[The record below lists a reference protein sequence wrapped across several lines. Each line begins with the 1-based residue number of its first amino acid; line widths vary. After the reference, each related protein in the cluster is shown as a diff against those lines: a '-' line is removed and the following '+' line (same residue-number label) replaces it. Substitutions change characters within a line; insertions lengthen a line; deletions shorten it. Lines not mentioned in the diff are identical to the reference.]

1 MFKGIVKFAGE
12 VKVEMSKVTWSSKQ
26 ELIYST
32 IIVLSVMAFLSV
44 FIGIVDFIFSQ
55 FVKLIIRY

>member
-1 MFKGIVKFAGE
+1 MIGKVRKFLGE
-12 VKVEMSKVTWSSKQ
+12 VKVELSKVTWSTRQ

-32 IIVLSVMAFLSV
+32 MVVLMTMAFLSV

-55 FVKLIIRY
+55 MLKLIVR